1 MGGGGVS
8 KSNLFGPSGLSLV
21 WKYGGEGRTP
31 WAPPLDPPLV
41 RVSVRVWEPSRKW
54 IKLFYKF
61 AGLRFPPSPTL
72 CKSRRR
78 KHVRKR
84 SEKWTSNGL
93 GLYTLLIVFFASL
106 GWNSSIIQAAFV
118 IISSEQQPTK
128 HSVSKLNRRE
138 KTSGEQRLPCPSH
151 TSWCSHTQAMGN
163 ENQGGQ
169 RHTNAPNSHSLSQ
182 CYHWTVW
189 SLLGDQNKRLRR
201 KAFSV

>member
-1 MGGGGVS
+1 MKIRGG
-8 KSNLFGPSGLSLV
+8 
-21 WKYGGEGRTP
+21 GRTP
-31 WAPPLDPPLV
+31 WAPPLDPRLV
-41 RVSVRVWEPSRKW
+41 RVSLRVWEPSRKW
-54 IKLFYKF
+54 IKLSYKF

-78 KHVRKR
+78 EHVRKR

-169 RHTNAPNSHSLSQ
+169 RHKNAPNSHSLSQ